1 MRLLNGTPLKCS
13 CCYGQYTKREHVD
26 FVSAYEGPLL
36 DKDNPRGG
44 HIDWLVLCDE
54 CIRNAYNLLKD
65 DERGEKIKEL
75 AAENTRL
82 RAEARRHEAF
92 AEKLQEALHIRP
104 EPTEYVEP
112 VVVPVEAP
120 QADPSH
126 EPGESEQLEGPG
138 DTPDTPADSVLPSK
152 PEGEAEKPA
161 PPARRNRYAK
171 AA

>member
-13 CCYGQYTKREHVD
+13 CCYGQYVDREHVD

-36 DKDNPRGG
+36 DKANPRGG

-54 CIRNAYNLLKD
+54 CIRLAYALLAD

-92 AEKLQEALHIRP
+92 AGKLQEALSLKP
-104 EPTEYVEP
+104 EPVEYAEP
-112 VVVPVEAP
+112 VVTPVEPP

-126 EPGESEQLEGPG
+126 EPGESEQLEGP
-138 DTPDTPADSVLPSK
+138 TAEPPPEAASVLPTK
-152 PEGEAEKPA
+152 PEGT
-161 PPARRNRYAK
+161 ARKNRYAK

>member
-13 CCYGQYTKREHVD
+13 CCYGQYPKREHVD

-36 DKDNPRGG
+36 DPKNPRGG

-82 RAEARRHEAF
+82 RAEARQHEAF
-92 AEKLQEALHIRP
+92 AEKLQEALNLKP

-126 EPGESEQLEGPG
+126 EPGESEQLEGPADPVG
-138 DTPDTPADSVLPSK
+138 PPADSVLPTA
-152 PEGEAEKPA
+152 PEGAPEKPA
-161 PPARRNRYAK
+161 RKNRYAK